1 MASQQRKLRALAA
14 ILRGE
19 RAVTAATRKA
29 IQALLDEA
37 ARALRAAGYSPDV
50 LDSRNPTWGKALTVE
65 VLPVIEDLFLSSFAD
80 ASRGVVDPSVY
91 ATRHL
96 ESVWNRLV
104 GASDEVY
111 DPIRLALAE
120 GRAAEESIPQM
131 AARVEALL
139 GDADRW
145 TNRATTIARTE
156 VLSANNMGSRDAARA
171 TSAVLGEDPDA
182 VIKEWVATLDN
193 RTRETHAD
201 ADGQQVIGL
210 DAAFDVGGSSLEV
223 PGDPSGDPAETINCR
238 CVAIYIYPGD
248 PEYAAAAEGTPYNG
262 RTLASEGRGPAPDAV
277 VSAQAESQMRA
288 EAAESASAEAARARE
303 AAQDDAQRAAAVR
316 AEREAARAQRE
327 ADSAARRAAA
337 VERQAAQDARTQR
350 ASTTPVETPRASTP
364 EPVVDR
370 GPQTDMDRMARSLTV
385 PELQA
390 EARRTRGSKDA
401 KAAARAEL
409 RRRGVTAALA
419 TGGLITNP
427 RPMIED
433 GTPAL
438 VIPHKIAASL
448 TAAQEAVM
456 ADQDDAQ
463 TGVVVVALPAASD
476 PVHGIGPEQKH
487 ATLLYFGDVPGT
499 DDDANPLLTPE
510 FRTLLSS
517 IVAETAGAQG
527 PDTSEVTGVES
538 LGDDGARVWMLA
550 PGGLTALRDRLI
562 TEDVQVALNGV
573 EQYPT
578 YTPHVTIDY
587 LPETEGTP
595 EDPDPADSVSDEEAA
610 VESITFDRLAV
621 WWAGEQTEW
630 PLTGGTEQE
639 DPMPDQTTDVEAAL
653 HVVRQAG
660 YSVGLTAAEGDVPA
674 VPVPDDAVV
683 PEAASDIDPEAG
695 QPFYGIIWPEDVQ
708 SGDGRGIAAGATT
721 NRDLPLPIMAQDA
734 QMPGH
739 DGAVRVGRIDTLTRD
754 ETTYT
759 VPVMRYT
766 GVWDTSPAALETA
779 RQVDN
784 QIVRGISVDGDAVTV
799 ELRDSTGAVLNPM
812 TDDFPEDGVVVEV
825 ATAARVSGG
834 TVCSIPAFHQ
844 AYIANGRLEDR
855 TDPEPG
861 WNEDGTPKDNTLS
874 GNSTPQGV
882 EVEET
887 EAAVMPL
894 VASAGVEAR
903 RAPVWSITAGASVLP
918 VVEARYFTNPGL
930 DGEQWTTA
938 YPEGVPLT
946 VDDDGRVYGH
956 LAKWG
961 TCHIGIDGYC
971 QEPPISASN
980 YAYYSKGVVLSD
992 AGERVRVGP
1001 LTMGTGHAGMHLG
1014 YRAAVEHYD
1023 NTGSVVADIAIGQD
1037 GVGIWFSGRI
1047 RPDATPEQVYALAAA
1062 GAVSG
1067 DWREVVRNSGDL
1079 ELVAALV
1086 VNTPGFAMPRP
1097 AVAASAAGGLALV
1110 AAGMIQPR
1118 EEVPVE
1124 TTDRMVAAVV
1134 AALDRR
1140 DRARQV
1146 QDRINARL
1154 TEGRVP

>member
-50 LDSRNPTWGKALTVE
+50 LDSRNPVWGKALTVE

-80 ASRGVVDPSVY
+80 AARGVVDPSVY

-131 AARVEALL
+131 AARVDALL

-182 VIKEWVATLDN
+182 VIKEWVSANDS

-201 ADGQQVIGL
+201 ADGQQVMGL
-210 DAAFDVGGSSLEV
+210 DAAFDVGGESLEV
-223 PGDPSGDPAETINCR
+223 PGDPSGSPETTINCR

-262 RTLASEGRGPAPDAV
+262 RTLAGEGNTSDVTPSA
-277 VSAQAESQMRA
+277 AQATVA
-288 EAAESASAEAARARE
+288 EASVDPGPSTAMES
-303 AAQDDAQRAAAVR
+303 
-316 AEREAARAQRE
+316 
-327 ADSAARRAAA
+327 
-337 VERQAAQDARTQR
+337 
-350 ASTTPVETPRASTP
+350 
-364 EPVVDR
+364 
-370 GPQTDMDRMARSLTV
+370 MARSLTV
-385 PELQA
+385 QELQT
-390 EARRTRGSKDA
+390 EARRARGSKDA
-401 KAAARAEL
+401 RAAARAEL
-409 RRRGVTAALA
+409 RRRGVTASAYA
-419 TGGLITNP
+419 T
-427 RPMIED
+427 
-433 GTPAL
+433 
-438 VIPHKIAASL
+438 
-448 TAAQEAVM
+448 QEETTM
-456 ADQDDAQ
+456 AEQDDAR

-499 DDDANPLLTPE
+499 DDDANPTLTPE
-510 FRTLLSS
+510 FRTLLSEA
-517 IVAETAGAQG
+517 VALAAAET
-527 PDTSEVTGVES
+527 EVITAEVAGVES
-538 LGDDGARVWMLA
+538 LGDDGARVWML
-550 PGGLTALRDRLI
+550 GGDALAAVREWLADTPPEVRRVL
-562 TEDVQVALNGV
+562 DGV
-573 EQYPT
+573 EQYPS
-578 YTPHVTIDY
+578 YTPHVTIGYIDGEDTG
-587 LPETEGTP
+587 LNGEEPQALDDDVET
-595 EDPDPADSVSDEEAA
+595 AAAA

-674 VPVPDDAVV
+674 VPVPDEAVV
-683 PEAASDIDPEAG
+683 PEAASDIDPDAG

-754 ETTYT
+754 ESTYT

-894 VASAGVEAR
+894 VASADVEAR

-1047 RPDATPEQVYALAAA
+1047 RPDATPDQVYALAAA

-1154 TEGRVP
+1154 TEARSRRAVAAAARLSKGA